1 MVKAGQCR
9 VSFDRQAGK
18 EKYGRES
25 EETVEKENSTE
36 KENSMEKENSIKK
49 ENSME
54 KDAADMDS
62 VRAESPVEEAV
73 GLLEVYGLTC
83 AFLAADAG
91 CKAADVWLET
101 FDKNKP
107 ANADSLPVPLLVTVK
122 FRGSVAAVEAA
133 MEAGE
138 AMAKSVTGVVQRH
151 IIPRPTKDTEKMLKI
166 SAFDKN

>member
-1 MVKAGQCR
+1 
-9 VSFDRQAGK
+9 
-18 EKYGRES
+18 
-25 EETVEKENSTE
+25 
-36 KENSMEKENSIKK
+36 MEKEKEVSPKDKLSVEETKNAEEKRTRDGFREEKK
-49 ENSME
+49 S
-54 KDAADMDS
+54 
-62 VRAESPVEEAV
+62 VEEAV

-91 CKAADVWLET
+91 CKAADVRLET

-138 AMAKSVTGVVQRH
+138 AMAKSRTGVVQRH
-151 IIPRPTKDTEKMLKI
+151 IIARPAKDTEKMLKL